1 MSREYLVCDDTGLVT
16 QIIHSQ
22 DIRDNGP
29 TVDLDT
35 GRIIPS
41 VRDVY
46 NFTVLQFFEEP
57 KKITDTTWV
66 ELIDEAKGLEDA
78 HGNQ

>member
-46 NFTVLQFFEEP
+46 NFTVLQFFDEP

>member
-46 NFTVLQFFEEP
+46 NFTVLQFFDEP

-66 ELIDEAKGLEDA
+66 EFRDEAKDEADA
-78 HGNQ
+78 NRNQ

>member
-1 MSREYLVCDDTGLVT
+1 MSRQYLVCDDTGLVT

-22 DIRDNGP
+22 DIRDNGL

-41 VRDVY
+41 VKDVY
-46 NFTVLQFFEEP
+46 NFTVLQFLDEP
-57 KKITDTTWV
+57 KQLTETFTA
-66 ELIDEAKGLEDA
+66 ELHIEHTG
-78 HGNQ
+78 Q

>member
-1 MSREYLVCDDTGLVT
+1 MAT
-16 QIIHSQ
+16 I
-22 DIRDNGP
+22 
-29 TVDLDT
+29 DLDT
-35 GRIIPS
+35 GRITPS
-41 VRDVY
+41 VKDVY
-46 NFTVLQFFEEP
+46 NFTVLQFFDEP

>member
-41 VRDVY
+41 VKDVY
-46 NFTVLQFFEEP
+46 NLTVLQFFEEP
-57 KKITDTTWV
+57 KQITDITWV
-66 ELIDEAKGLEDA
+66 ELHDEAKDEADA
-78 HGNQ
+78 NRNQ